1 MSVFRPAARTTGPD
15 GRAWEIYAY
24 RFRFPAR
31 RRLRELPAALFR
43 ALRTNVWTIEA
54 VTWGGHRE
62 RQRWRTSAEHRR
74 QVLAQI
80 EGGLERGEEPRPRN
94 ATYLG

>member
-1 MSVFRPAARTTGPD
+1 MSVFRPAARTTAPD

-24 RFRFPAR
+24 RIELPAKRKIRRFPAAV
-31 RRLRELPAALFR
+31 LR
-43 ALRTNVWTIEA
+43 ALRSNVWTIEA

-62 RQRWRTSAEHRR
+62 RHRWRTTAEHRR

-80 EGGLERGEEPRPRN
+80 EGGIARGEDPRPRN